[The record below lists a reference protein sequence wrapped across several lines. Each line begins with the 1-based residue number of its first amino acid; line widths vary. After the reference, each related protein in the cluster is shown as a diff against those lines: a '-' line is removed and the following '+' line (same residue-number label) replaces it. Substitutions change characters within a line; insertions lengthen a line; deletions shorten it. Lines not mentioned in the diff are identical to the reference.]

1 METFNYKVV
10 TPERVFLEGEAS
22 MVVVPGTEG
31 DIGFLSNHSNLI
43 TSIRPGIIKVS
54 DSAEKENT
62 LFVEEGFVKFSNNE
76 LLVVAVGV
84 DEEDAINAEF
94 INEKIDRLTEA
105 LENSEE
111 SKKSNIVSPIIYDFE
126 FYKINDIWKISKRKI
141 NLDYKL
147 DLPFKK

>member
-1 METFNYKVV
+1 MESFNYKVV
-10 TPERVFLEGEAS
+10 TPESVFLEGEAS

-84 DEEDAINAEF
+84 DDEDAINAEF
-94 INEKIDRLTEA
+94 INEKIDRLTEV

-111 SKKSNIVSPIIYDFE
+111 SKKSNIQN
-126 FYKINDIWKISKRKI
+126 KIDCLRLLI
-141 NLDYKL
+141 N
-147 DLPFKK
+147 

>member
-1 METFNYKVV
+1 MESFNYKVV

-22 MVVVPGTEG
+22 MVVVPGVEG

-43 TSIRPGIIKVS
+43 TSIRPGIIKVNDPS
-54 DSAEKENT
+54 EKASS

-84 DEEDAINAEF
+84 DNEESVNAEF

-105 LENSEE
+105 LENAEE
-111 SKKSNIVSPIIYDFE
+111 NKKSNIQN
-126 FYKINDIWKISKRKI
+126 KIDCLKLLI
-141 NLDYKL
+141 N
-147 DLPFKK
+147 